1 MLTPLL
7 YSFSETWEWLHP
19 TPYSAAETHNLLDK
33 AKKAEKAEKAE
44 KAVEWYSVKPKLAV
58 HSAAKSPPSGWEK
71 SVGIG

>member
-1 MLTPLL
+1 LLTPLL

-19 TPYSAAETHNLLDK
+19 TPYNAAETHNLLD
-33 AKKAEKAEKAE
+33 KAEKAE

-58 HSAAKSPPSGWEK
+58 HSAAQSPPSEREK

>member
-1 MLTPLL
+1 LLTPLL

-19 TPYSAAETHNLLDK
+19 TPYNAAETHNLLD
-33 AKKAEKAEKAE
+33 KAE

-58 HSAAKSPPSGWEK
+58 HSAAQSPPSEREK